1 MARFLKNTEARKGLH
16 PGSLVFIGKK
26 KVDDCII
33 TVIRYNVNECVEQEL
48 ESIKESYNYIKDGSV
63 AWINIDGLHCTE
75 VIKDAGK
82 HFNLHPLLL
91 EDIMHTGQRP
101 KLEEFENGIFLV
113 LRMLRYDE
121 EQKRT
126 ISEQLG
132 MIISENYLLTFQEE
146 PGDVFDPVR
155 ERLRKQN
162 GRVRSAGPDY
172 LAYSLLDTVVDNH
185 IEIIERLGEAIEV
198 LEEEILTNPSKTV
211 MERINHFKKEMN
223 YLRKCIRP
231 ARDMVVQF
239 LHSDN
244 ALVKEATMPFLKDL
258 ADLFTQATEVI
269 ETYREMLSDMTH
281 LYNSIVNN
289 KMNDIMKVLTVFAAI
304 FIPLTFI
311 AGVYGTNFDNLPEL
325 HYKYSYFIF
334 LAVLFLIA
342 VSMLVYFKRKKWF

>member
-26 KVDDCII
+26 KIDDCII
-33 TVIRYNVNECVEQEL
+33 TVIQYDSNQYVEQDL
-48 ESIKESYNYIKDGSV
+48 ESIAESSGHIKDGSV

-75 VIKDAGK
+75 VIRDAGK
-82 HFNLHPLLL
+82 QFGLHPLLL

-101 KLEEFENGIFLV
+101 KLEEFDNCIFLV
-113 LRMLRYDE
+113 LRMLSYDE
-121 EQKRT
+121 VQKRI

-132 MIISENYLLTFQEE
+132 MVLNVNYLLTFQEE
-146 PGDVFDPVR
+146 PGDVLDPVR

-172 LAYSLLDTVVDNH
+172 LAYSLLDTVVDNY
-185 IEIIERLGEAIEV
+185 IEIIEQLGESIEV
-198 LEEEILTNPSKTV
+198 LEEEILTDPSKTV
-211 MERINHFKKEMN
+211 MERINHFKREMN

-231 ARDMVVQF
+231 ARDLVVQL

-244 ALVKEATMPFLKDL
+244 SLIKENTIPFLKDL
-258 ADLFTQATEVI
+258 ADLFTQATEAI
-269 ETYREMLSDMTH
+269 DTYREMLSDMTH

-289 KMNDIMKVLTVFAAI
+289 RMNDIMKILTVFAAI

-334 LAVLFLIA
+334 LAALFLIA

>member
-16 PGSLVFIGKK
+16 PGSLVFIGNKK
-26 KVDDCII
+26 IDDCII
-33 TVIRYNVNECVEQEL
+33 TVIRYDNTECVEQEL
-48 ESIKESYNYIKDGSV
+48 ERVDECSDYIKDVGV

-75 VIKDAGK
+75 VIRDAGK

-121 EQKRT
+121 AQKRT

-132 MIISENYLLTFQEE
+132 MVISENYLLTFQEE

-185 IEIIERLGEAIEV
+185 IEIIERLGESIEI
-198 LEEEILTNPSKTV
+198 LEEEILTDPSKTV

-231 ARDMVVQF
+231 ARDMVVQL
-239 LHSDN
+239 LHLDN
-244 ALVKEATMPFLKDL
+244 ALIKETTQPFLKDL

-334 LAVLFLIA
+334 LAVLFFIA
-342 VSMLVYFKRKKWF
+342 VSMLAYFKLKKWF